1 MESRT
6 QRRAASTRLAI
17 LQAAETLLT
26 EGGLDAVTPEAVATR
41 ADVAVQTLYNRVGGR
56 SALLIAV
63 AERALEENREYMDAA
78 YASDGDV
85 ETKLRY
91 VAAAYARF
99 AKERPHQFR
108 ILVEPPNEPEALAR
122 IAALIRQQNA
132 KLAALIS
139 RGIDE
144 GWVHADVEPEHASTA
159 LWAMMNGVISL
170 MWRPD
175 SLRLDVDHID
185 DLLRTAISL
194 LTGGIKRRGD

>member
-1 MESRT
+1 M
-6 QRRAASTRLAI
+6 
-17 LQAAETLLT
+17 
-26 EGGLDAVTPEAVATR
+26 
-41 ADVAVQTLYNRVGGR
+41 
-56 SALLIAV
+56 
-63 AERALEENREYMDAA
+63 EENREYMDAA

-85 ETKLRY
+85 ETKLRC

-108 ILVEPPNEPEALAR
+108 ILVEPPNEPEALTR

-132 KLAALIS
+132 KLAALIR

-144 GWVHADVEPEHASTA
+144 GWVDADVEPEHASTA

-175 SLRLDVDHID
+175 NLRLDVDHID
-185 DLLRTAISL
+185 DLLGTAWTSTSFMEEIHSSQAASLQAFVVRAFRSTAGAKIVQVICTSPGRVITPDCSRTPA
-194 LTGGIKRRGD
+194 K